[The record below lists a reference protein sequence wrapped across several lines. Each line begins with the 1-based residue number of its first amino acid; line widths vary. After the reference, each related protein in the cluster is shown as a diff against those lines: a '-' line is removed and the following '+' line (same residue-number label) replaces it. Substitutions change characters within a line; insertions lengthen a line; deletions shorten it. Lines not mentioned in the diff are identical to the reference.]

1 VRISRKPP
9 KSKSGKKSKRKG
21 RASSSDES
29 DSSDE
34 SKYSKVKKT
43 LEPAFVG
50 SGKKR
55 TSFRGSHTGFNKIA
69 KRIMPALLNSE
80 DIAEGELVGVENPIP
95 AVAEVLAEE
104 VIHSCVQFL
113 EDKTLET
120 ASGHLEV
127 LKNYIGSLTVKEQRI
142 GNFFFV
148 GHMHQLFS
156 HHLHLKEAVLKIMEE
171 NYGMLL
177 KSLMKSDITS
187 HPHFAGLDSDLIE
200 HMESIGSI
208 MDSLLKA
215 PTFFLVDMVSIQV
228 FSTIYYL
235 GQKAG
240 ISGTSGSYKE
250 DFLGV
255 HETAIVE
262 VRSRILVIIPFE
274 KLTGLFSACA
284 SFYALRVLSQSLHDP
299 HGRSPSCRWQQLPE
313 PDVF

>member
-1 VRISRKPP
+1 VRISRKPT
-9 KSKSGKKSKRKG
+9 KSKSAKSKRKCK
-21 RASSSDES
+21 ASSSDES

-34 SKYSKVKKT
+34 SKCSKVKKT

-50 SGKKR
+50 KFKKR
-55 TSFRGSHTGFNKIA
+55 ASFRSGHAGFNKIA
-69 KRIMPALLNSE
+69 KRIMPSLLNSE
-80 DIAEGELVGVENPIP
+80 DIAESVLVGTGNPIS
-95 AVAEVLAEE
+95 AVPELSTKDV
-104 VIHSCVQFL
+104 VHSCVEFL

-127 LKNYIGSLTVKEQRI
+127 LKTYLGSLTVKEQRI
-142 GNFFFV
+142 GNFFFF

-200 HMESIGSI
+200 HMESIGLI

-215 PTFFLVDMVSIQV
+215 PTFFLVDMVSIQA

-250 DFLGV
+250 DFLGI

-262 VRSRILVIIPFE
+262 VSSRILVIIPF
-274 KLTGLFSACA
+274 
-284 SFYALRVLSQSLHDP
+284 
-299 HGRSPSCRWQQLPE
+299 
-313 PDVF
+313 